1 MSTIYAVRFRIL
13 KTPTVP
19 QPPPIEPQIALLLAK
34 GAKQATDIVSTLPS
48 VDPES
53 IEVRDLYD
61 HTIVVIKQGYVRD
74 WRSFTPA
81 TEGLSG
87 EEPKPSSGLD

>member
-34 GAKQATDIVSTLPS
+34 A
-48 VDPES
+48 
-53 IEVRDLYD
+53 
-61 HTIVVIKQGYVRD
+61 
-74 WRSFTPA
+74 
-81 TEGLSG
+81 SG
-87 EEPKPSSGLD
+87 IS